1 MPYFDQTRTQEPYR
15 AAFRPEETKAIPI
28 PVDEDGDRVY
38 TEDDY
43 AMPAD
48 GEAFLP
54 DEEGDAVFSEPAY
67 PSSYSGSYST
77 LLPDTGED
85 DEDFLDDDYLDEAY
99 LTEEERQELRRSNW
113 QLLSGLADFAG
124 IVLGTAAILVIIA
137 LLMSLIHWLA
147 DDIGQTFTL
156 WQGRL

>member
-28 PVDEDGDRVY
+28 PTDEDGDRIY

-54 DEEGDAVFSEPAY
+54 DEDAAVFDDPA
-67 PSSYSGSYST
+67 YSGSYST

-85 DEDFLDDDYLDEAY
+85 GDDFPDDDYPDEAY
-99 LTEEERQELRRSNW
+99 LTDEEREELRRSNW
-113 QLLSGLADFAG
+113 KLLANLADFAG
-124 IVLGTAAILVIIA
+124 VILGTAAILVIVA
-137 LLMSLIHWLA
+137 LLMSLINWLSE
-147 DDIGQTFTL
+147 DIGQTFTL

>member
-28 PVDEDGDRVY
+28 PMDEDDDRIY

-54 DEEGDAVFSEPAY
+54 DEDVSAFSEPA
-67 PSSYSGSYST
+67 YSGSYST
-77 LLPDTGED
+77 LLPDTDENS
-85 DEDFLDDDYLDEAY
+85 EDFLDDESPDEAY
-99 LTEEERQELRRSNW
+99 LTDEEREELRRRNW
-113 QLLSGLADFAG
+113 KLLANLADFAG
-124 IVLGTAAILVIIA
+124 VILGTAAILVIVA
-137 LLMSLIHWLA
+137 LLMSLINWLSE
-147 DDIGQTFTL
+147 DIGQTFTL